1 METSVFHYLCP
12 VIELKSSGLAAGT
25 LPAEA
30 TLYALVFNVN
40 YFSVCIFET
49 GSHIVQTGLGFAVLV
64 KMTLNPWSSCPYFP
78 SARAPGVCPQAMRY
92 GKPLATRIKPTLLG
106 KALSPDLRDEGL
118 DTVGVTGRHFKH
130 LWRDNLV

>member
-40 YFSVCIFET
+40 YFIVCIYET
-49 GSHIVQTGLGFAVLV
+49 GSHIVQTGLGFAV
-64 KMTLNPWSSCPYFP
+64 
-78 SARAPGVCPQAMRY
+78 
-92 GKPLATRIKPTLLG
+92 
-106 KALSPDLRDEGL
+106 
-118 DTVGVTGRHFKH
+118 
-130 LWRDNLV
+130 